1 MSSHDVSHTETVHP
15 SPVAGTVT
23 VPSSK
28 SHTIRALLI
37 AGCASGTTR
46 IRNAL
51 DSSDARSCI
60 AALTALGVTVTTL
73 DRTATGLTLQVVPPP
88 GGMLA
93 GFADDNPGSATEAN
107 RTGRI
112 DVGNS
117 GTTLYLMTALAA
129 LRPGGICFDGDGSI
143 RRRSAAQLLDALR
156 ALGARVDEPA
166 VTGDTPSEDRTAAPT
181 AGGIDVSTDTPAPG
195 CAPYCVAG
203 PWMAGRTVAV
213 ESPTSQFLS
222 ALLLAAPLVSL
233 DSAAEMTAPEPAG
246 EARGD
251 SFDGVNDARATRFDV
266 RLLNERP
273 YVDMTCWWLD
283 EQGISYVRDGYDH
296 FTVPAGQRYQPFERA
311 LPGDYSSATFWF
323 CAAAV
328 TGRSVTVRG
337 LARDDVQGDREVLEI
352 LSALGCDVVWGAGNE
367 IDGTDTVGGAD
378 ATDGVTVSGALVR
391 GGSFDLN
398 PMPDALPALAVVA
411 CYAPEDIELRN
422 VPQARQKETDRIA
435 VMAAELGRLGG
446 RVEER
451 DDGIVIHPS
460 PLSGGTV
467 SSHGDHRVAMAM
479 AIAALGATAPV
490 TITDAAAAAVTY
502 PAFFDELARLAP
514 DSTGE
519 GRGDSAS

>member
-1 MSSHDVSHTETVHP
+1 
-15 SPVAGTVT
+15 
-23 VPSSK
+23 
-28 SHTIRALLI
+28 
-37 AGCASGTTR
+37 
-46 IRNAL
+46 
-51 DSSDARSCI
+51 
-60 AALTALGVTVTTL
+60 
-73 DRTATGLTLQVVPPP
+73 
-88 GGMLA
+88 
-93 GFADDNPGSATEAN
+93 
-107 RTGRI
+107 
-112 DVGNS
+112 
-117 GTTLYLMTALAA
+117 
-129 LRPGGICFDGDGSI
+129 
-143 RRRSAAQLLDALR
+143 
-156 ALGARVDEPA
+156 
-166 VTGDTPSEDRTAAPT
+166 
-181 AGGIDVSTDTPAPG
+181 
-195 CAPYCVAG
+195 
-203 PWMAGRTVAV
+203 
-213 ESPTSQFLS
+213 
-222 ALLLAAPLVSL
+222 
-233 DSAAEMTAPEPAG
+233 
-246 EARGD
+246 
-251 SFDGVNDARATRFDV
+251 
-266 RLLNERP
+266 
-273 YVDMTCWWLD
+273 
-283 EQGISYVRDGYDH
+283 
-296 FTVPAGQRYQPFERA
+296 
-311 LPGDYSSATFWF
+311 
-323 CAAAV
+323 
-328 TGRSVTVRG
+328 VTVRG

-398 PMPDALPALAVVA
+398 AMPDALPALAVVA

-451 DDGIVIHPS
+451 DDGLVIHPS